1 MKVKFN
7 MVGGGFQHE
16 NCSSSLNKNNHV
28 EWVRDGS
35 APVSIHIDNGL
46 EIPCDP
52 TKKNYGHIAESS
64 SIIPQVIQNV
74 LGNIDRY
81 REKFLFIFTHDRRI
95 IETDPLFFKFVNPP
109 AVPWI
114 QNRKIYS
121 KSKLVSFIGSS
132 KRMCAGHMFRQQM
145 IGKYAGITDHY
156 GRGFGSKEL
165 PHAIETDGGLESG
178 KILGLKDYM
187 FSFAMENDNY
197 NDLFTEKV
205 LDCFATGTIPIF
217 WGMKNIGD
225 YFDKDGIIFLEE
237 LDDIGSLTEELYY
250 SKMESIKKNLK
261 LAISVDTSEDYM
273 YLNYMR
279 GSGETL

>member
-1 MKVKFN
+1 
-7 MVGGGFQHE
+7 MVGGPFQHE
-16 NCSSSLNKNNHV
+16 DCSSSLNKNKHV

-35 APVSIHIDNGL
+35 APVSIHIDSGL
-46 EIPCDP
+46 QIPCDP
-52 TKKNYGHIAESS
+52 TKKNYGWIAESS
-64 SIIPQVIQNV
+64 SIIPRVVENV
-74 LGNIDRY
+74 LENTASY
-81 REKFLFIFTHDRRI
+81 KKKFILMFTYDRRI
-95 IETDPLFFKFVNPP
+95 IERDPTFFKFVNPP

-114 QNRKIYS
+114 QNREIYS
-121 KSKLVSFIGSS
+121 KNKLVSFIGSN
-132 KRMCAGHMFRQQM
+132 KRMCAGHLLRQQV
-145 IGKYAGITDHY
+145 IEKYAGNVDHY

-165 PHAIETDGGLESG
+165 PHAIKTEVGLESG

-197 NDLFTEKV
+197 SDYFTEKI

-225 YFDKDGIIFLEE
+225 YFEKDGIIFLEE

-261 LAISVDTSEDYM
+261 LAIAVDTAEDYM
-273 YLNYMR
+273 YLNYIR
-279 GSGETL
+279 GHGEEL